1 MKEDKIKKISAGLE
15 KYLGAGE
22 MVLPS
27 EITIKNE
34 LKKIPKEGLMTIPQL
49 RATIAEQFGV
59 TTACPKTTLAVLRK
73 LMEDP
78 SSSAY
83 KMINGKGELVS
94 KDAEFQAELLKQD
107 GFVVDDSKAKF
118 KVKDYKEYLFQ

>member
-1 MKEDKIKKISAGLE
+1 MNDDKIKKIPAGLE
-15 KYLGAGE
+15 KYLGVGE

-27 EITIKNE
+27 AITIKGE
-34 LKKIPKEGLMTIPQL
+34 LKKIPKDRLMTIPRL
-49 RATIAEQFGV
+49 RANIAEHLGV

-94 KDAEFQAELLKQD
+94 KDADFQAELLKED
-107 GFVVDDSKAKF
+107 GFVVDDSKAKL
-118 KVKDYKEYLFQ
+118 KIKDYKAYLFQ